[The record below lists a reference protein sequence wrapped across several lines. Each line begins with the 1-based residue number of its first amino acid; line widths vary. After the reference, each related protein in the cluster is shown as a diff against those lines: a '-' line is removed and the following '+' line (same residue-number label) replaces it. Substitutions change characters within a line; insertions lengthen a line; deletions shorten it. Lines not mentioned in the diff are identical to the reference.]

1 MEIQPLVGKQQVAT
15 SLNQASILAY
25 EGAVRSSKTICCIL
39 SFLEFIR
46 NGPPGNLLAAGRTE
60 RTLKRN
66 CLDPL
71 VEMLGPKR
79 CKIVS
84 GSGEAWILGRRVYL
98 VGGNDERSQEKLR
111 GLSLVGA
118 MVDELS
124 TLPESFMDMLTTRM
138 SQHGAKMWL
147 SSNPEGPHH
156 WLKTKYLDKAR
167 LHLTRDGEIKRWPC
181 ELCEQMRCIPGCAGD
196 GRLDLYRF
204 SFQLDDNP
212 TLPEAFK
219 QQIVS
224 SLSGLHYRRW
234 VLGEWCLAEGLIF
247 DMFSEERHIIRGPL
261 PPMVRIPGVG
271 VDVGTVNPTAAL
283 MLGVQA
289 ADRDAGTPTRL
300 VLMREYR
307 FDSRKQLAQKTDAE
321 LSRDLLAWIGPDRP
335 QWVAVDPSAASF
347 KLQLF
352 RDGMSNVIDANNSVL
367 DGVRLMASLLATG
380 QLVIHE
386 SCTGL
391 TTELG
396 SYSWDS
402 KAAERGE
409 DKPLKLG
416 DHSCFVAGT
425 PVQTVDGE
433 MPIEQVKPG
442 ELVATRDGW
451 RPVVAAGMTDSSA
464 PVFDVELS
472 SGETLTGTGNHPV
485 WAVGRGWTNL
495 DELRYDDRMMSW
507 SEAKLSCSTGSS
519 SGAIRTQSATLID
532 ATSRLA
538 SVIVKKVSNAFTKK
552 CGWPRTARFL
562 TGSMFTT
569 WTMTT
574 STTISR
580 TLRRSRLRSIGPI
593 TPRKPVFGC
602 VSRDS
607 SSTWSGFGH
616 SPLSGT
622 ERQKVLSGT
631 VSMDEMSGP
640 HGRPLRMLGKGASL
654 TTELVSSAVP
664 STGLEPCKRVG
675 SALTLASQRGVVMPA
690 WTMRTEPAR
699 SAATLSGST
708 TTPRLSTAHASALS
722 TGRRWVSADGSG
734 GRKLSL
740 LRWCASGASALGRAR
755 ILILAGSARPAAE
768 PKRGTR
774 LLASTSPAP
783 VAGWRFRARRKPRSA
798 APVRVLRTTA
808 RSERQPVYN
817 LTVAGTPEYFA
828 GGVLVH
834 NCDAARYVIASTQT
848 IWRPFIPSMLNR
860 PF

>member
-1 MEIQPLVGKQQVAT
+1 VEIQPLVGKQQVAT
-15 SLNQASILAY
+15 SLSQASILAY
-25 EGAVRSSKTICCIL
+25 EGAVRSSKTICCLL
-39 SFLEFIR
+39 SFLEAIR
-46 NGPPGNLLAAGRTE
+46 NGEPGNLLAAGRTE

-84 GSGEAWILGRRVYL
+84 GSGEAWILGRRVYM

-118 MVDELS
+118 LVDEAS

-181 ELCEQMRCIPGCAGD
+181 ELCGHMKCISGCAGD

-307 FDSRKQLAQKTDAE
+307 FDSKKQLAQKTDAE
-321 LSRDLLAWIGPDRP
+321 LSRDLRAWIGPDRP

-380 QLVIHE
+380 QLVVHE

-416 DHSCFVAGT
+416 DHSCLVAGT
-425 PVQTVDGE
+425 QVRTVAGE
-433 MPIEQVKPG
+433 VPIEQVKPG
-442 ELVATRDGW
+442 DLVATRDGW
-451 RPVVAAGMTDSSA
+451 RPVVSAGMTDPSA

-472 SGETLTGTGNHPV
+472 NGETLTGTGNHPAWV
-485 WAVGRGWTNL
+485 VGRGWTNL
-495 DELRYDDRMMSW
+495 DGLRYGDRMMSW
-507 SEAKLSCSTGSS
+507 SEAKLSCSTGSG
-519 SGAIRTQSATLID
+519 SGAIRIPSVTLID

-538 SVIVKKVSNAFTKK
+538 SVIVKRVSNAFTKK
-552 CGWPRTARFL
+552 CGWLNTARSL

-569 WTMTT
+569 RTTIT
-574 STTISR
+574 STMISR
-580 TLRRSRLRSIGPI
+580 TSMRSPLRNIGPI

-602 VSRDS
+602 VSRNS
-607 SSTWSGFGH
+607 LSTWSGFAH

-622 ERQKVLSGT
+622 EHRKVSSGT
-631 VSMDEMSGP
+631 ASTAVTSGP
-640 HGRPLRMLGKGASL
+640 RARSLRTLGKGAGL
-654 TTELVSSAVP
+654 TPELVSSAVT

-675 SALTLASQRGVVMPA
+675 SVLTLASQRGVVMPA
-690 WTMRTEPAR
+690 WTTRTEPAR
-699 SAATLSGST
+699 SAATPSGST
-708 TTPRLSTAHASALS
+708 DTPALNTAHASAPS
-722 TGRRWVSADGSG
+722 TGRSWVSVAGSG

-740 LRWCASGASALGRAR
+740 LRWCASGVSGLGRAR
-755 ILILAGSARPAAE
+755 IPSPVGSARPAAD

-774 LLASTSPAP
+774 LLASTSFAHA
-783 VAGWRFRARRKPRSA
+783 AGRRSKARRKPRSV
-798 APVRVLRTTA
+798 APVRVLRITA

-817 LTVAGTPEYFA
+817 LTVAGVPEYFA

-834 NCDAARYVIASTQT
+834 NCDAARYAIASTQT
-848 IWRPFIPSMLNR
+848 IWRPFIPSAL
-860 PF
+860 